1 MWSVPTKSHAAIT
14 CNLAIR
20 TLAEIK
26 EMPTQ
31 SVSFSHSPRSGI
43 ANAPTA
49 PGPKPQRP
57 HHPKRKGLN
66 RATVDHR
73 QSEFIVHEAAIVSGI
88 GPLSISRQPIDNQPQ
103 GKGLRGRLVPDAV
116 DYRDQRHHGA
126 RQCPMVPL

>member
-88 GPLSISRQPIDNQPQ
+88 GLCLFLDSRSIASRKAKDSE
-103 GKGLRGRLVPDAV
+103 GGRSP
-116 DYRDQRHHGA
+116 
-126 RQCPMVPL
+126 